1 MTILYPWMLL
11 LLPLILLP
19 WRNRKSTVSFPSL
32 GIVQSSKTWRIR
44 FIWVP
49 PLLASFG
56 LIFLIFASSR
66 PIEEKV
72 KQIHVQEGL
81 DIVLV
86 VDTSGSMQENDYSW
100 NGQRISRMGVARETI
115 KEFVSQR
122 PYDRIG
128 LVVFGEEACTQAPL
142 TMNQKGLLPFVE
154 QIKIGVVGES
164 STAIGDG
171 IAIAAQRLKSL
182 EAPSKLMIV
191 LTDGRSNTGADPIL
205 MAKASAELGITI
217 YTIGIGGGRVG
228 LMGMMGLT
236 SSIDGDS
243 LSEIAR
249 ITGGKSFVAQTGE
262 TLKKVY
268 KEIDTLEPSP
278 AEFEEYTQRKEYF
291 SYFAWCGLILLL
303 LEWSLSQTL
312 FRRLP

>member
-1 MTILYPWMLL
+1 MTLLYPWMLL
-11 LLPLILLP
+11 LLPLVLLP
-19 WRNRKSTVSFPSL
+19 WRKRRGDVSFPSL
-32 GIVQSSKTWRIR
+32 ALIRPLKTWRIR
-44 FIWVP
+44 FVWIP
-49 PLLASFG
+49 TLLASCG
-56 LIFLIFASSR
+56 LFSLIVASSR

-72 KQIHVQEGL
+72 KQIQIQEGL

-164 STAIGDG
+164 ATAIGDG

-182 EAPSKLMIV
+182 DAPSKVMIV
-191 LTDGRSNTGADPIL
+191 LTDGRSNTGSDPIV

-236 SSIDGDS
+236 SGVDGGS

-268 KEIDTLEPSP
+268 EEIDTLEPSP
-278 AEFEEYTQRKEYF
+278 AEFEEYTQRKDYF
-291 SYFAWCGLILLL
+291 SYFAWCGLMLLL
-303 LEWSLSQTL
+303 LEWSLSQTV

>member
-72 KQIHVQEGL
+72 KQIQVQEGL

>member
-1 MTILYPWMLL
+1 MMFLYPWVLIF
-11 LLPLILLP
+11 LPLSLLP
-19 WRNRKSTVSFPSL
+19 WRKRSQHLSFPSL
-32 GIVQSSKTWRIR
+32 GLVPESKTWRVR
-44 FIWVP
+44 FVWIP
-49 PLLASFG
+49 PLLASLG
-56 LIFLIFASSR
+56 LCALIIASAR
-66 PIEEKV
+66 PVEEKV
-72 KQIHVQEGL
+72 KQIQIRDGL

-142 TMNQKGLLPFVE
+142 TMNQKGLLPFVD
-154 QIKIGVVGES
+154 QIQIGVVGES

-182 EAPSKLMIV
+182 DAPSKIMIV
-191 LTDGRSNTGADPIL
+191 LTDGRSNTVSDPIL
-205 MAKASAELGITI
+205 MAQASAELGITI

-236 SSIDGDS
+236 SGVDEDS

-249 ITGGKSFVAQTGE
+249 ITGGKAFEAQTGK
-262 TLKKVY
+262 TLRTVY
-268 KEIDTLEPSP
+268 EEIDTLEPSP
-278 AEFEEYTQRKEYF
+278 AEFEEYTSRKEYF
-291 SYFAWCGLILLL
+291 SVYTWFGIIILL

>member
-1 MTILYPWMLL
+1 MNVLYPWMLL

-19 WRNRKSTVSFPSL
+19 WRKRRGTVSFPSL
-32 GIVQSSKTWRIR
+32 GLVQSEKTWRVR
-44 FIWVP
+44 FVWIP
-49 PLLASFG
+49 PLLASCG
-56 LIFLIFASSR
+56 LFVLILASSR

-72 KQIHVQEGL
+72 KQIQIQEGL

-100 NGQRISRMGVARETI
+100 NGKRISRMGVARETM

-142 TMNQKGLLPFVE
+142 TMNQKGLIPFVD

-182 EAPSKLMIV
+182 DAPSKIMIV
-191 LTDGRSNTGADPIL
+191 LTDGQSNTGSDPIL
-205 MAKASAELGITI
+205 MAKASAEIGITI

-236 SSIDGDS
+236 SGIDGDS

-249 ITGGKSFVAQTGE
+249 ITGGKSFLAQTGN

-268 KEIDTLEPSP
+268 EEIDTLEPSP
-278 AEFEEYTQRKEYF
+278 AEFEEYTQRKEHF
-291 SYFAWCGLILLL
+291 SFFAWCGLILLL
-303 LEWSLSQTL
+303 VEWSLSQTL

>member
-1 MTILYPWMLL
+1 MIFLYPWVLL
-11 LLPLILLP
+11 FLPLSLLP
-19 WRNRKSTVSFPSL
+19 WRTRTKHLSFPSL
-32 GIVQSSKTWRIR
+32 DLIQADPTWRSR

-49 PLLASFG
+49 PLLASLGLCG
-56 LIFLIFASSR
+56 LIVASAR
-66 PIEEKV
+66 PIVEKV
-72 KQIHVQEGL
+72 KQIQIQEGL

-86 VDTSGSMQENDYSW
+86 VDTSGSMQEHDYSW

-154 QIKIGVVGES
+154 QIKIGVVGEG

-182 EAPSKLMIV
+182 DAPSKVMIV

-205 MAKASAELGITI
+205 MARASAELGITI

-228 LMGMMGLT
+228 LMGLMGLT
-236 SSIDGDS
+236 SGVDGDS

-249 ITGGKSFVAQTGE
+249 ITGGKSFVAQTGH

-268 KEIDTLEPSP
+268 EEIDTLEPSP
-278 AEFEEYTQRKEYF
+278 AEFEEYTLRKEFF
-291 SYFAWCGLILLL
+291 SYCAWCGIILLL
-303 LEWSLSQTL
+303 LEWGFSQTL
-312 FRRLP
+312 FRRMP

>member
-1 MTILYPWMLL
+1 M
-11 LLPLILLP
+11 
-19 WRNRKSTVSFPSL
+19 SFPSL
-32 GIVQSSKTWRIR
+32 GLVHAPKTWRIR
-44 FIWVP
+44 FAWIP
-49 PLLASFG
+49 PLFASFG
-56 LIFLIFASSR
+56 LCALMIASSR

-72 KQIHVQEGL
+72 KQIQIQEGL

-86 VDTSGSMQENDYSW
+86 VDTSGSMKENDYSW

-115 KEFVSQR
+115 KEFVSHR
-122 PYDRIG
+122 PHDRIG

-142 TMNQKGLLPFVE
+142 TMNQKGLLPFIE
-154 QIKIGVVGES
+154 QIKIGVVGE

-182 EAPSKLMIV
+182 DAPSKVMIV

-205 MAKASAELGITI
+205 MAKASAELGIKI

-236 SSIDGDS
+236 SGVDGDS
-243 LSEIAR
+243 LSEIAQ
-249 ITGGKSFVAQTGE
+249 ITGGKSFLAQTGD

-268 KEIDTLEPSP
+268 EEIDTLEPSP
-278 AEFEEYTQRKEYF
+278 AEFEEYTLRKEYF
-291 SYFAWCGLILLL
+291 SYFALCGLILLL
-303 LEWSLSQTL
+303 LEWSLSQTW
-312 FRRLP
+312 FRRVP

>member
-72 KQIHVQEGL
+72 KQIQVQEGL

-268 KEIDTLEPSP
+268 EEIDTLEPSP